1 MLFSP
6 QIPLPLTPLR
16 DNRFENFVSGPN
28 HALVEAIRNLPDEPG
43 SHVFLSGAEGS
54 GKTHLLNAV
63 CVEVRERG
71 GRAFYLALKRLP
83 KDAIASLQGLES
95 LDLVCV
101 DDLHVIAGDRAWE
114 EALFHCFNR
123 IREANGRL
131 LVASRERLSALGF
144 GLPDLASRL
153 AWGLRLQ
160 LQPLS
165 DPDKMAVIRLHS
177 DALGLNLPEDVQE
190 YLLKHHDRSMAALI
204 RTVENLH
211 EAALTLKRRITI
223 PLAREVL
230 KTGKDTKA
238 ITDPDADKTRNNP

>member
-16 DNRFENFVSGPN
+16 DNRFDNFVAGPN
-28 HALVEAIRNLPDEPG
+28 LALVEALKSIPDEPG
-43 SHVFLSGAEGS
+43 ASVFLSGTEGS
-54 GKTHLLNAV
+54 GKTHLLNAL
-63 CVEVRERG
+63 CVETRERG

-83 KDAIASLQGLES
+83 NDAIASLQGLEQ

-101 DDLHVIAGDRAWE
+101 DDLHAVAGDRDWE
-114 EALFHCFNR
+114 EGLFHCFNR

-131 LVASRERLSALGF
+131 LVSSRERLSGLGL

-160 LQPLS
+160 LQTLG
-165 DPDKMAVIRLHS
+165 DEDKMAVIRLHS
-177 DALGLNLPEDVQE
+177 DALGESLPEEVQV

-204 RTVENLH
+204 QTVERLH
-211 EAALTLKRRITI
+211 EAALTLKRRITV

-230 KTGKDTKA
+230 KAEKD
-238 ITDPDADKTRNNP
+238 

>member
-6 QIPLPLTPLR
+6 QIPLQLTPAR
-16 DNRFENFVSGPN
+16 DSRFENFVSGPN
-28 HALVEAIRNLPDEPG
+28 HAVVRALEHLPDEPG
-43 SHVFLSGAEGS
+43 SHVFLYGGDGS

-63 CVEVRERG
+63 CVETRERQ

-83 KDAIASLQGLES
+83 KDAIASLQGLEQ

-101 DDLHVIAGDRAWE
+101 DDLHVIAGDMAWE

-131 LVASRERLSALGF
+131 LVSSRERLSALKL

-160 LQPLS
+160 LEPLE
-165 DPDKMAVIRLHS
+165 DHDKLAVINLHC
-177 DALGLNLPEDVQE
+177 DALGLNLPEEVQQ
-190 YLLKHHDRSMAALI
+190 YLLKHHDRSMTALI
-204 RTVENLH
+204 HTVENLQQ
-211 EAALTLKRRITI
+211 AALTHKRRITI

-230 KTGKDTKA
+230 RTNKE
-238 ITDPDADKTRNNP
+238 

>member
-16 DNRFENFVSGPN
+16 DNRFDNFVVGPN
-28 HALVEAIRNLPDEPG
+28 LALVEALKSIPDEPG
-43 SHVFLSGAEGS
+43 ASVFLSGTEGS
-54 GKTHLLNAV
+54 GKTHLLNAL
-63 CVEVRERG
+63 CVETRERG

-83 KDAIASLQGLES
+83 NDAIASLQGLEQ

-101 DDLHVIAGDRAWE
+101 DDLHAVAGDRDWE
-114 EALFHCFNR
+114 EGLFHCFNR

-131 LVASRERLSALGF
+131 LVSSRERLSALGL

-160 LQPLS
+160 LQTLG
-165 DPDKMAVIRLHS
+165 DEDKMAVIRLHS
-177 DALGLNLPEDVQE
+177 DALGESLPEEVQV

-204 RTVENLH
+204 QTVERLH
-211 EAALTLKRRITI
+211 EAALTLKRRITV

-230 KTGKDTKA
+230 KAEKD
-238 ITDPDADKTRNNP
+238 